1 MRTMELVLL
10 HHMRSQVHRAL
21 NHVQFAYKEKVEWR
35 TTLSTCYNDPSL
47 IYDTAIVGC
56 IRSGQEEKNRKLIQ
70 DFVVWCD
77 LNLLNLNTT
86 NSKEMV
92 VDSGGLGL
100 NWSL

>member
-1 MRTMELVLL
+1 MVVCSTVVLFAL
-10 HHMRSQVHRAL
+10 YKSDFKYNSESCHMQT
-21 NHVQFAYKEKVEWR
+21 FA
-35 TTLSTCYNDPSL
+35 D
-47 IYDTAIVGC
+47 DTAIVGC